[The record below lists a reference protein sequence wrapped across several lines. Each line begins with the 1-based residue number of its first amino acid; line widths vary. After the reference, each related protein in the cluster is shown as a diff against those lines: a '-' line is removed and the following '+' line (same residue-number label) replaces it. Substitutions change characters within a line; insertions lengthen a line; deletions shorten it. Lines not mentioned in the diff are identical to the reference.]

1 MLCWVGSKP
10 ARTNYRPNT
19 PRAEFF
25 ALPGGLIYLGRYILR
40 ISAVLSSTFL
50 KAPQPTGHPSE
61 KAMRW
66 VSPGRIGWL
75 ASVRP
80 DRLNPSKAG
89 EPPRRLREAKIT
101 PLAKWISGFNE
112 ETDLGHMTAVLAAN
126 RHRRTVNGKL
136 RAVVG
141 WSTGL
146 EPATAGTTIQGST
159 IELRPPFPKGV
170 LEYLNFGVRQ
180 ADFRSD
186 HSPLD
191 FRRRVLPY
199 QLLCQS
205 QT

>member
-1 MLCWVGSKP
+1 
-10 ARTNYRPNT
+10 
-19 PRAEFF
+19 
-25 ALPGGLIYLGRYILR
+25 
-40 ISAVLSSTFL
+40 
-50 KAPQPTGHPSE
+50 
-61 KAMRW
+61 
-66 VSPGRIGWL
+66 
-75 ASVRP
+75 
-80 DRLNPSKAG
+80 
-89 EPPRRLREAKIT
+89 
-101 PLAKWISGFNE
+101 
-112 ETDLGHMTAVLAAN
+112 MTAALAAN
-126 RHRRTVNGKL
+126 RQLRTVNRKL

-191 FRRRVLPY
+191 FPQLMLTY
-199 QLLCQS
+199 ELLCHS